1 MRQGVFK
8 RIYELLLEDEVI
20 TLDQVFLLA
29 TPASLP
35 SIPPGDLSL
44 TALRS
49 LSTCQAFS
57 IYMRQQRSRLRVY
70 QGVDAM
76 QVVVPDELPSTEMM
90 QLVRSV
96 QCAQLLIFLAHLTKG

>member
-20 TLDQVFLLA
+20 TLDQVFLPA

-44 TALRS
+44 TALELTFH
-49 LSTCQAFS
+49 LSS
-57 IYMRQQRSRLRVY
+57 IQYLHE
-70 QGVDAM
+70 A
-76 QVVVPDELPSTEMM
+76 TEVKAEG
-90 QLVRSV
+90 LSG
-96 QCAQLLIFLAHLTKG
+96 C